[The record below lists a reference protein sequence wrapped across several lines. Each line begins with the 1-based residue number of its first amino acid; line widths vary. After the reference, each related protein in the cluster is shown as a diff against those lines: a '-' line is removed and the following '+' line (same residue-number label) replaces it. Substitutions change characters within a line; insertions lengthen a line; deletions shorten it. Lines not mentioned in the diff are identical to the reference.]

1 MITNP
6 PRAGMEAPVCEA
18 LNASGAGR
26 IAYISCDPAT
36 LARDI
41 RRLAAAYRLQSLHG
55 FDQFPQTAH
64 VECVAIL
71 ERS

>member
-1 MITNP
+1 
-6 PRAGMEAPVCEA
+6 MEAPVCEA
-18 LNASGAGR
+18 LNASGASR

-36 LARDI
+36 LARDVK
-41 RRLAAAYRLQSLHG
+41 RLAAAYRLQTLHG